1 MFFLYN
7 IVKMT
12 KKININFVDFE
23 NNIENCNLILK
34 NNPNLYFSKT
44 NYDFLIC
51 FGGDGN
57 FLETLKQEYAKK
69 INIIHHG
76 TGHLNFLS
84 NFKDNND
91 NFNDDN
97 FHEFGIL
104 EIKIDNVR
112 FVAINEIEI
121 FKINSTSKYTLSI
134 DDNKFYEFQA
144 TGFVVNTS
152 IGSTGINRTIGG
164 PLFFNSDLFCFNEL
178 LPVKSINS
186 NALSQPMIF
195 SNQELL
201 FENLWN
207 DNDFII
213 KIDGKSLNINSW
225 KFIKI
230 KLIKSCA
237 KININY
243 SVWLESINKKLI

>member
-1 MFFLYN
+1 
-7 IVKMT
+7 MT
-12 KKININFVDFE
+12 KKIHINFVDFE
-23 NNIENCNLILK
+23 NNIENCKLIMENNKNLL
-34 NNPNLYFSKT
+34 FSKT

-57 FLETLKQEYAKK
+57 FLEILKQEYTNK
-69 INIIHHG
+69 INIIHYG

-91 NFNDDN
+91 NFNYDN
-97 FHEFGIL
+97 FCEYGIL
-104 EIKIDNVR
+104 KIEIDNVK
-112 FVAINEIEI
+112 FIAINEIEI
-121 FKINSTSKYTLSI
+121 FKINSTSKYVLNI
-134 DDNKFYEFQA
+134 DYNKFYEFQA

-164 PLFFNSDLFCFNEL
+164 PLFFNNDLFCFNEL

-186 NALSQPMIF
+186 KTLSQPMIF

-230 KLIKSCA
+230 NLVKSCA

-243 SVWLESINKKLI
+243 GDWLESINKKLI